1 MALCK
6 TNKNGKIQSAW
17 NNSTYTTQHS
27 GNGKYYLDYSCPYT
41 CWHATCVSNTQYLLL
56 GLLLESVLV
65 RRCWRHVAI
74 WIDINH
80 NHSSISSK
88 QPVMRVV
95 QHVSACHI
103 PTLVIHFLYYVS
115 LQICNNKNVATFIT
129 AMKTMNTL
137 VLSTLFGKVTK
148 KTLYMQSA
156 KKHEVLLQQVYKK
169 EHERRTY
176 STWHMIYCN
185 VTPHTLVDGY
195 QHSR

>member
-1 MALCK
+1 
-6 TNKNGKIQSAW
+6 
-17 NNSTYTTQHS
+17 
-27 GNGKYYLDYSCPYT
+27 
-41 CWHATCVSNTQYLLL
+41 
-56 GLLLESVLV
+56 
-65 RRCWRHVAI
+65 
-74 WIDINH
+74 
-80 NHSSISSK
+80 
-88 QPVMRVV
+88 MRVV